1 MSRNEPS
8 SPTPPPGGEP
18 EHELRPQPRPEG
30 EGAGDSVEQ
39 GDAPLDP
46 PPPRDLE
53 ASLLV
58 ERAKTGDVTA
68 LNQLFERYHGLLT
81 EMARR
86 RLGPRLRLKEEADDL
101 AQTTFREAT
110 RDFGRY
116 EWRGEGSLLRW
127 LVQILQNKIRDKAEY
142 YSAGKRDM
150 TRERP
155 VEDQRP
161 GSEGSRWEPMVEDLS
176 VTRQVARE
184 EEFSI
189 LREALEDLSED
200 HRKAITLVFFQGM
213 TLRQA
218 GERMGGRTEDA
229 VRMLLRRAEGRL
241 REITKQRLTQD

>member
-1 MSRNEPS
+1 M
-8 SPTPPPGGEP
+8 
-18 EHELRPQPRPEG
+18 
-30 EGAGDSVEQ
+30 
-39 GDAPLDP
+39 DP
-46 PPPRDLE
+46 PPPRDEE
-53 ASLLV
+53 AGLLV
-58 ERAKTGDVTA
+58 DRAKQGDAEA
-68 LNQLFERYHGLLT
+68 LNLLFERYHGILI

-86 RLGPRLRLKEEADDL
+86 RLGPRLRLKEDADDL

-110 RDFGRY
+110 RDFNRY

-150 TRERP
+150 TRERS
-155 VEDQRP
+155 VEDQR
-161 GSEGSRWEPMVEDLS
+161 GGGDGNRWEPKVEDLS

-184 EEFSI
+184 EEFAI
-189 LREALEDLSED
+189 LREALDDLSDD

-229 VRMLLRRAEGRL
+229 VRMLLRRAESRL
-241 REITKQRLTQD
+241 REITKQRLASD

>member
-1 MSRNEPS
+1 MSTEDPS
-8 SPTPPPGGEP
+8 TPAGD
-18 EHELRPQPRPEG
+18 ELHPQPRL
-30 EGAGDSVEQ
+30 EQ
-39 GDAPLDP
+39 GDAPLVP
-46 PPPRDLE
+46 PPARDAE
-53 ASLLV
+53 ASALV
-58 ERAKTGDVTA
+58 ELAKTGDVGA
-68 LNQLFERYHGLLT
+68 LNLLFERYHGLLT

-142 YSAGKRDM
+142 YNAGKRDI
-150 TRERP
+150 TRERS
-155 VEDQRP
+155 VEDQRA
-161 GSEGSRWEPMVEDLS
+161 GEGLRWEPPVDDLS

-184 EEFSI
+184 EEFAI
-189 LREALEDLSED
+189 LREALVDLSED

-218 GERMGGRTEDA
+218 GERMGGRSEDA
-229 VRMLLRRAEGRL
+229 VRMLLRRAESRL
-241 REITKQRLTQD
+241 REITKQRLGRD